1 MDENHH
7 STWSHF
13 FNFKRSVR
21 YWAIFVIRPDS
32 IKPSPTLLINLPL
45 IIGPCIHERVRCQLA
60 ETHMKLKYT
69 FRNSGPD
76 RANGPSPKVET
87 SFLSWLI
94 GANPTRF
101 YKKNEEKKP
110 DVFFFNPFDCVSV
123 LYLVEEKMWRI
134 NLFIFFSFLQKKIS
148 RLVT

>member
-1 MDENHH
+1 MNENHH

-21 YWAIFVIRPDS
+21 YWAIFVMRPDS
-32 IKPSPTLLINLPL
+32 IKPSPNLLINLPL

-60 ETHMKLKYT
+60 ETHTKLKYT

-94 GANPTRF
+94 RANPTGI
-101 YKKNEEKKP
+101 YKKKMKRRNQS
-110 DVFFFNPFDCVSV
+110 FFFNPFDCVCV
-123 LYLVEEKMWRI
+123 LYLVEEKMSRI
-134 NLFIFFSFLQKKIS
+134 NLFIFYPFYKKKNLS
-148 RLVT
+148 GMR

>member
-1 MDENHH
+1 
-7 STWSHF
+7 
-13 FNFKRSVR
+13 
-21 YWAIFVIRPDS
+21 
-32 IKPSPTLLINLPL
+32 LPL

-76 RANGPSPKVET
+76 RANGPSPKIET

-101 YKKNEEKKP
+101 YKKKWREETRS
-110 DVFFFNPFDCVSV
+110 FFLKSIWLCECSLFGRREN
-123 LYLVEEKMWRI
+123 VE
-134 NLFIFFSFLQKKIS
+134 N
-148 RLVT
+148 